1 MNEILALLQE
11 FVVIPAL
18 VTCLILVQVIKQAIP
33 ETWKRYLPIVSCFIG
48 VAFVCWILGGIT
60 PTSVTSGLASGF
72 SACYLYD
79 TLLDKKE

>member
-1 MNEILALLQE
+1 MNDFLALLQE

-18 VTCLILVQVIKQAIP
+18 VTCGVTVQVIKQAIP
-33 ETWKRYLPIVSCFIG
+33 ATWKKYLPVASCVIG
-48 VAFVCWILGGIT
+48 VGFVSWVLGGIS